1 MISAFIL
8 NLTITTWHWIHHI
21 QKVDSRVKDVFVT
34 VEIESIDERIQWTN
48 SQTTRRVKIT
58 KDTTYEKSTLDNTN
72 VQLAFQAVEDR
83 FGISDQDTNEPKP
96 MHLKVKGHFEV
107 NDCPQGTSL
116 IQCPMLSPY
125 VQGSRYELH
134 PKIDL
139 QTGCQK
145 KDACQCDLQFKL
157 MPTSQSREIIV
168 GQQKTAKLRFE
179 VHNRWTEPSYGAKI
193 VFWSRLDFT
202 SIQGL
207 HGNCVKLESRV
218 EVSMTNFA

>member
-1 MISAFIL
+1 MI
-8 NLTITTWHWIHHI
+8 ITGNWIHHI
-21 QKVDSRVKDVFVT
+21 PKVDARVKDVFVT

-48 SQTTRRVKIT
+48 SQETGRVKIV
-58 KDTTYEKSTLDNTN
+58 KPTTFQRNTWSTTN
-72 VQLAFQAVEDR
+72 VPLSFQAVEDR
-83 FGISDQDTNEPKP
+83 FGISDQDTDEPNP

-125 VQGSRYELH
+125 VLGSHYELH

-139 QTGCQK
+139 QTGCQN

-168 GQQKTAKLRFE
+168 GQKKTIKLSFE
-179 VHNRWTEPSYGAKI
+179 VHYRGTEPSYGAKI